1 MRKELWHKGT
11 LVILAAMLVAAALVL
26 AGGALLSSNAP
37 VAVSDPVQ
45 YVNPFLGTA
54 PSAAGN
60 YAGASINS
68 GNVFPGAVYPHGML
82 QWSPDT
88 TGAPGGYRYLQHTIY
103 GFSLTHFSGRGCSA
117 YQDVPFMP
125 TLGPLTVS
133 PANSR
138 AYGSSYSHSRESAS
152 PGYYSVHLDSTNIQV
167 ALTVT
172 PRTGFGQFTYP
183 SSTGATMLINTGGSA
198 TGDASNG
205 TGVRILGS
213 NQVVGSATSGNFCG
227 GGNTYTVYFA
237 AIFDHPFTGFGTWN
251 GALLQP
257 GERSSGGSHS
267 GAYLT
272 FDTTHAAT
280 VQVRVAISFVSV
292 ANAWLNLASENPGW
306 NFDAVRSRV
315 SAAWE
320 QQLSRITIAG
330 GTHDEQVSFYTALYH
345 ALIHPNIFSD
355 VNGQYIG
362 FDKRIHVA
370 QGYTQYENFPGWD
383 MYRSLIA
390 LLAILE
396 PRETG
401 DMLQSLV
408 ADARQGGGGLPRWE
422 VANDN
427 SGGMVGDSID
437 VVIATAYAFGVRN
450 FDTQAAL
457 AAMVEGATL
466 PGTHSGK
473 HVVREA
479 LGEYLA
485 HGYVSTGTPG
495 SASITLEYAVDD
507 FAIAQF
513 ARALGQS
520 ATYHTFLRRALNWQ
534 TLFNAASGYI
544 EPRNPDGTFLASFS
558 PTRESGFVEGDSAQ
572 YTWMVQDDLPDL
584 FHAMG
589 GNTTVVKRLDYH
601 FQQLDNGPI
610 SPYAFMGNEPEF
622 EIPWEYDAAGA
633 PSHTQQV
640 VRRIQTQLFL
650 DSPAGLPGN
659 DDGGAMSSWYIFSA
673 LGLYPEIPGVS
684 GFFVGSPLF
693 PQITIHLENGD
704 AFQITAAGTSAVL
717 DNTPYVQGLTLNG
730 VAYNNSWLPFATIQ
744 TNTDVQFRLSGQR
757 DPTWGNAIHGLPALQ

>member
-11 LVILAAMLVAAALVL
+11 LVILAGMLVAAALVL
-26 AGGALLSSNAP
+26 VGGALLSNNAP

-68 GNVFPGAVYPHGML
+68 GNVFPGAVYPHGMV

-117 YQDVPFMP
+117 YQDIPFMP
-125 TLGPLTVS
+125 TLGPLSVS

-138 AYGSSYSHSRESAS
+138 TYGSSYSHSRESAS

-172 PRTGFGQFTYP
+172 LRTGFGQFTYP
-183 SSTGATMLINTGGSA
+183 SSTAATMLINTGGSA
-198 TGDASNG
+198 TGDASHG
-205 TGVRILGS
+205 TEVRILGS

-227 GGNTYTVYFA
+227 GGNAYTVYFA

-272 FDTTHAAT
+272 FDTTRAAT
-280 VQVRVAISFVSV
+280 VQVRVAISFVSI

-345 ALIHPNIFSD
+345 ALIHPNVFSD

-362 FDKRIHVA
+362 FDKRIHIA

-408 ADARQGGGGLPRWE
+408 VDAQQGGGGLPRWE

-437 VVIATAYAFGVRN
+437 VVIATAYAFGARN

-457 AAMVEGATL
+457 AAMIEGATQ
-466 PGTHSGK
+466 PDTHSGK

-479 LGEYLA
+479 LSEYLA
-485 HGYVSTGTPG
+485 HGYVSTDTPG

-507 FAIAQF
+507 FAIVPSCS
-513 ARALGQS
+513 ARSTGKRCSMPPAAISSRAIPTARFPPPSVQPQKTALWKGI
-520 ATYHTFLRRALNWQ
+520 A
-534 TLFNAASGYI
+534 
-544 EPRNPDGTFLASFS
+544 RNIRGWC
-558 PTRESGFVEGDSAQ
+558 R
-572 YTWMVQDDLPDL
+572 
-584 FHAMG
+584 
-589 GNTTVVKRLDYH
+589 TTC
-601 FQQLDNGPI
+601 P
-610 SPYAFMGNEPEF
+610 
-622 EIPWEYDAAGA
+622 
-633 PSHTQQV
+633 
-640 VRRIQTQLFL
+640 
-650 DSPAGLPGN
+650 
-659 DDGGAMSSWYIFSA
+659 IFST
-673 LGLYPEIPGVS
+673 
-684 GFFVGSPLF
+684 
-693 PQITIHLENGD
+693 QW
-704 AFQITAAGTSAVL
+704 AATRRS
-717 DNTPYVQGLTLNG
+717 
-730 VAYNNSWLPFATIQ
+730 
-744 TNTDVQFRLSGQR
+744 
-757 DPTWGNAIHGLPALQ
+757 